1 MRHDVEN
8 NESMVKQVASDP
20 RSDSVR
26 PGSKHP
32 KEAFKSVFLRALETI
47 GRPLVSILIAFIVAG
62 ILIALTGINPFAA
75 FFQFFQGSLGSKN
88 GIAETLVRATPLA
101 FAALGVAVAYRAGV
115 WNIGA
120 EGQIFMGALGATMA
134 GLYLPPMPLLVHL
147 PLVLLCGFAGG
158 AIWGGLAGIFKAR
171 FGANEIIVTIMMN
184 YIAIFIVSFL
194 VTGPMKDA
202 SGMIPQPQ
210 TVELPASALL
220 PVIISGTRAHAGTI
234 VLIGVVAFVWFFMYR
249 TSTGYELR
257 SAGANPDAARHIGIN
272 VLNTVVIAMAISG
285 GLAGLAGANEVS
297 GVQHLLTQ
305 DISSNY
311 GYLSIAVALLGGLNP
326 LGVLLSSIFFG
337 VVYVGSES
345 MQRAMNVPVEM
356 VYIIQGLVIVAMLLR
371 QLGQRRKG

>member
-1 MRHDVEN
+1 MTHDVDK
-8 NESMVKQVASDP
+8 NESMVTQAAADP
-20 RSDSVR
+20 I
-26 PGSKHP
+26 PGSSLPVTLRNKG
-32 KEAFKSVFLRALETI
+32 SVIDFTMRSLETI
-47 GRPLVSILIAFIVAG
+47 GRPLVSILAAFVVAG
-62 ILIALTGINPFAA
+62 ILIAIIHINPFSA
-75 FFQFFQGSLGSKN
+75 FYQFFEGSLGSKN

-101 FAALGVAVAYRAGV
+101 LAALGVAVAFRAGV

-120 EGQIFMGALGATMA
+120 EGQIFMGALGATLA
-134 GLYLPPMPLLVHL
+134 GLYLPPMPLVLHL
-147 PLVLLCGFAGG
+147 PLVLLGGFAGG
-158 AIWGGLAGIFKAR
+158 ALWGMVAGIFKAR
-171 FGANEIIVTIMMN
+171 FNANEIIVTIMMN

-234 VLIGVVAFVWFFMYR
+234 VLIGVVAIVWFLMNR

-311 GYLSIAVALLGGLNP
+311 GYLCIAVALLGGLDP
-326 LGVLLSSIFFG
+326 LGVLLSAIFFG

-345 MQRAMNVPVEM
+345 MERAMNVPVEM